1 MHEICVL
8 LKPTG
13 LQHKVYVFSQDS
25 VNTPAFIT
33 DATIDEIPSVVAM
46 NAAKYQIYNI
56 KIAGPHDYTARFKDL
71 IAAKFSTCFGE
82 KADQFSIE
90 LV

>member
-13 LQHKVYVFSQDS
+13 LQHMVYVFSQES
-25 VNTPAFIT
+25 ESIPVEIVKAS
-33 DATIDEIPSVVAM
+33 IDEIPSVVAM
-46 NAAKYQIYNI
+46 NAAKFQIYNI
-56 KIAGPHDYTARFKDL
+56 KIAGPHDYTTKFKDL
-71 IAAKFSTCFGE
+71 ITSKIQTCFGAE
-82 KADQFSIE
+82 SSNFSVE